1 MVIDANVY
9 WFPEAM
15 FTDDALF
22 SRFVADAPRGYGIK
36 IYMKDN
42 GGRK

>member
-1 MVIDANVY
+1 MIIDANVY

-22 SRFVADAPRGYGIK
+22 SRFAADAPRG
-36 IYMKDN
+36 
-42 GGRK
+42 